1 MKKETLNSTIHD
13 EKVHGL
19 IDAQPRTSPRDIR
32 DRRIAYLFRNGPLRN
47 LAVSVDVVA
56 ALALH
61 GSGTGDQNVAVLGL
75 ESDGP

>member
-1 MKKETLNSTIHD
+1 M
-13 EKVHGL
+13 
-19 IDAQPRTSPRDIR
+19 
-32 DRRIAYLFRNGPLRN
+32 FRNGPLRN